1 MENKDETSMF
11 FPEIPEIMKKFK
23 INEVQYVDW
32 VRFIDEDLIILG
44 LDLHF
49 EKFSKKN
56 TLKKTATWFWCGF
69 VDTMIYTLYL
79 ARNTTNPREC
89 SWV

>member
-11 FPEIPEIMKKFK
+11 FPEIPEIIKKFK

-49 EKFSKKN
+49 EKFSKKS
-56 TLKKTATWFWCGF
+56 TIYIDATFKDRIQF
-69 VDTMIYTLYL
+69 
-79 ARNTTNPREC
+79 P
-89 SWV
+89 